1 MVDPTTI
8 PPATSVRWEIAG
20 GIVLWLGL
28 LKRHARFRGGARWLL
43 IASGLT
49 LIGATWLFAPGL
61 VASSVVF
68 GRTMLAPFLAAGG
81 RRFARLALTPTL
93 ASPVRA
99 GMVGAG
105 LVLIAGLALIAHR
118 ASARDAA
125 VRAEARRRS
134 AQRVASAQ
142 RGIIRQGAWG
152 SASTR

>member
-28 LKRHARFRGGARWLL
+28 LKRHARFRGGVRWLL

-61 VASSVVF
+61 WTSTIVF
-68 GRTMLAPFLAAGG
+68 ARTMLAPFLAAGA
-81 RRFARLALTPTL
+81 RRFARLALLPTI
-93 ASPVRA
+93 ASPARA
-99 GMVGAG
+99 GFVGAG
-105 LVLIAGLALIAHR
+105 LVLIAGLVLLAHR
-118 ASARDAA
+118 GARRDAA
-125 VRAEARRRS
+125 RRDEARRRS
-134 AQRVASAQ
+134 AERVADAQ
-142 RGIIRQGAWG
+142 RRLAPRGAWG

>member
-61 VASSVVF
+61 VASTVTF
-68 GRTMLAPFLAAGG
+68 TRTMLVPFLAAGA
-81 RRFARLALTPTL
+81 RRFARLALVPTL
-93 ASPVRA
+93 TSPERA
-99 GMVGAG
+99 GFVGAG
-105 LVLIAGLALIAHR
+105 LVLASGLALLAHR
-118 ASARDAA
+118 DARRDEARR
-125 VRAEARRRS
+125 VEARRRS
-134 AQRVASAQ
+134 AQRVAEAQ
-142 RGIIRQGAWG
+142 RGLAPRGVWG

>member
-8 PPATSVRWEIAG
+8 PPPTSVRWEIAG

-49 LIGATWLFAPGL
+49 LIAATWLFAPGL
-61 VASSVVF
+61 WTLTIVF
-68 GRTMLAPFLAAGG
+68 TRTMLAPFLAAGA

-93 ASPVRA
+93 ASPLRA

-105 LVLIAGLALIAHR
+105 LVLIAGLALIAR
-118 ASARDAA
+118 RDARHGA
-125 VRAEARRRS
+125 ARRAEARRRS
-134 AQRVASAQ
+134 AQRVAAAQ
-142 RGIIRQGAWG
+142 RGLMPRGVWG